1 MTKNERIKLSI
12 QETRLKRASQVCRV
26 YKVKVDE
33 SRLLAK
39 QKEQIKMLFVE
50 AKRFYNHILNWS
62 ENEENDI
69 FSFSRKDCNEVNVLD
84 KDKNQITLPLNYLTS
99 SLKDSIHKRIC
110 SSIKTIS
117 KLKKKGLQ
125 TKGGRLKYK
134 SSISSLNFKQNGMT
148 HRIINEHKIK
158 LQGISKY
165 IRVNGLDQFINQEG
179 IEIANVILLDTPRG
193 YYIDVTTFIDKNK
206 VSFDKTKEEIGIDFG
221 CSNTLNLSNGKKYNV
236 KIEETERLKRLQRKL
251 SKQVK
256 RSNNYNRTK
265 LLIGREY
272 QKISNKKN
280 DLSNK
285 IVGELKHHKLI
296 VIQDEQLQNWSKN
309 GHGKSISHS
318 ILGRVKAKLKLLPQ
332 TIVLDKFIPTTKF
345 CSKCGKT
352 HEVNRWDKTVSCC
365 GVTEDRDIHAAK
377 NMLWIALN
385 LFNFEIRLGQTEFK
399 RAEFNKKL
407 KSFNFNER

>member
-1 MTKNERIKLSI
+1 MTKNEQIKLSI

-26 YKVKVDE
+26 YRVKVDE

-39 QKEQIKMLFVE
+39 QREQIKMLFVE

-84 KDKNQITLPLNYLTS
+84 KNKNLITLPLNYLTS
-99 SLKDSIHKRIC
+99 SLKDSIHNRLC
-110 SSIKTIS
+110 ASIKTIS
-117 KLKKKGLQ
+117 KLKKKGFQ
-125 TKGGRLKYK
+125 TNGGKLKYK
-134 SSISSLNFKQNGMT
+134 SSITSLKFKQNGVT
-148 HRIINEHKIK
+148 HRIRNSHKIK
-158 LQGISKY
+158 LQGVSKD
-165 IRVNGLDQFINQEG
+165 IRINGLDQFINQDG
-179 IEIANVILLDTPRG
+179 IEIADVNLLDTPKG
-193 YYIDVTTFIDKNK
+193 YYISITTFIDKDK

-236 KIEETERLKRLQRKL
+236 KIEETERLKRLQHKL

-272 QKISNKKN
+272 QKINNRKN

-309 GHGKSISHS
+309 GHGKAITHS
-318 ILGRVKAKLKLLPQ
+318 ILGRLKSKLKLLSQ
-332 TIVLDKFIPTTKF
+332 TVVLDKFIPTTKF

-352 HEVNRWDKTVSCC
+352 HEVNRWDKSVSCC
-365 GVTEDRDIHAAK
+365 GLTENRDIHAAK

-399 RAEFNKKL
+399 RVEFNKKL
-407 KSFNFNER
+407 KSFNFNE